1 MEAYKQET
9 NDLEHGPI
17 TIGGGT
23 YAKHCEN
30 TVAFGAMFPGR
41 ESVMHQPNEY
51 MPVDDIIKSAEIYAT
66 AIYLL
71 GKLD

>member
-1 MEAYKQET
+1 MEAYRSET
-9 NDLEHGPI
+9 NDFKNGPM

-30 TVAFGAMFPGR
+30 TVAFGALFPGR
-41 ESVMHQPNEY
+41 ESVMHQPDEY
-51 MPVDDIIKSAEIYAT
+51 MPCDDILKSALIYAK

>member
-1 MEAYKQET
+1 MKAYKAET
-9 NDLEHGPI
+9 HHFFAKPI

-30 TVAFGAMFPGR
+30 TVAFGALFPGR
-41 ESVMHQPNEY
+41 ESVMHQPDEF
-51 MPVDDIIKSAEIYAT
+51 MPVDDVVQSSLIYAR

-71 GKLD
+71 GKLK

>member
-1 MEAYKQET
+1 MKAYRSET
-9 NDLEHGPI
+9 HDYFRKPI

-30 TVAFGAMFPGR
+30 TVAFGALFPGR
-41 ESVMHQPNEY
+41 ESTMHQPDEY
-51 MPVDDIIKSAEIYAT
+51 MPVDDIVKSALIYAR

-71 GKLD
+71 GNLK

>member
-1 MEAYKQET
+1 MKAYKSET
-9 NDLEHGPI
+9 HDFFAKPI

-30 TVAFGAMFPGR
+30 TVAFGALFPGR
-41 ESVMHQPNEY
+41 ESVMHQPNEF
-51 MPVDDIIKSAEIYAT
+51 MPVEDIVKSAQIYAK

-71 GKLD
+71 GKLN